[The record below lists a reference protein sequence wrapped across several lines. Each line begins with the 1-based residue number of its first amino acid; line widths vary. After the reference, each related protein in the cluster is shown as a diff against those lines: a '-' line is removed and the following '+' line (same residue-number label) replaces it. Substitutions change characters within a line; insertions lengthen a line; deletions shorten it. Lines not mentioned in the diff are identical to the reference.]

1 MPEPEPVAA
10 ATATM
15 VEKLQAKF
23 LNLSHAYTD
32 GQGIE
37 CCASLMFDIL
47 LDCRAIDK
55 EPFKGLRP
63 PDIWAL
69 DTVCQD
75 AIQMTGNAA
84 QWALAPRRDP
94 SAEKNLVKLRFRPG
108 NASKLNPKYDND
120 PLALRLHILRRDM
133 CELMTMD
140 SSSSELVH
148 LATDV
153 LRLCSGKATIAH
165 FSNGQMLW
173 LDAVSLPRDLNDTYL
188 RYTLFD
194 CALLTLIC
202 ICRWYAAWFDSMTPA
217 SWAKRSVRLWAQDV
231 PGTGPGTMLP
241 PHRNQFRVT
250 NLALSSRQT
259 YQRQKLDHALREL
272 LAIPFVT
279 PLDTI
284 TAAKPDPSKEG
295 NSRWYKRGRMVVNIL
310 EMAIEGRALQRD
322 PQDETFTT
330 LLFDYAQK
338 ALDNMF
344 IAAKIQFR
352 LPANPTT
359 PSIHVPSPR
368 GPEPEYNDHR
378 GRRQWLILTTLDS
391 LHGTEPIMEIR
402 QDMALSI
409 LQQVEGENLIVRM
422 NGTSGTAAL
431 HAVQDKDVGWRT
443 EMLRYADFAIVA
455 LAQHLSAR
463 FDGREVKLMNK
474 LVESRKRPW
483 QTGNDGVG
491 ARRRSRQ
498 YPETVSYTDGAWK
511 ET

>member
-10 ATATM
+10 ATTTM

-23 LNLSHAYTD
+23 LSLSHAYTD

-37 CCASLMFDIL
+37 RCAFLMFDIL

-55 EPFKGLRP
+55 ETFEGLRP
-63 PDIWAL
+63 TDIWAL

-75 AIQMTGNAA
+75 AIQMTGHAV

-94 SAEKNLVKLRFRPG
+94 SAEHNLAKLRFRPG
-108 NASKLNPKYDND
+108 NASKLDPKYDQD
-120 PLALRLHILRRDM
+120 PLALRLHVLRSDM

-140 SSSSELVH
+140 SSSSELVD
-148 LATDV
+148 LAADV

-194 CALLTLIC
+194 SALLTLIC
-202 ICRWYAAWFDSMTPA
+202 ISRWYAAWFDSMTPA

-231 PGTGPGTMLP
+231 PGTGAVTMLLP
-241 PHRNQFRVT
+241 YRNQFRVT
-250 NLALSSRQT
+250 NLALSSRQI

-272 LAIPFVT
+272 LAMSFVA
-279 PLDTI
+279 P
-284 TAAKPDPSKEG
+284 AGAKIANPDSSKEAD
-295 NSRWYKRGRMVVNIL
+295 SRWYKRGRMVVNIL
-310 EMAIEGRALQRD
+310 KMAIEGRALQRD
-322 PQDETFTT
+322 PQDEHFST

-344 IAAKIQFR
+344 IAAKIQFG

-368 GPEPEYNDHR
+368 GPEPEYNDHS
-378 GRRQWLILTTLDS
+378 GRRQWLILKTLDS

-422 NGTSGTAAL
+422 NGTGGSAAL
-431 HAVQDKDVGWRT
+431 HAVQDKDEGWRT
-443 EMLRYADFAIVA
+443 EMLRYAEFAIVA

-463 FDGREVKLMNK
+463 FDGREIKLMNK

-483 QTGNDGVG
+483 QTEDDGLG
-491 ARRRSRQ
+491 ARRRSRK

>member
-1 MPEPEPVAA
+1 MSEAEPVVA
-10 ATATM
+10 ATPTM

-23 LNLSHAYTD
+23 LNLSHACND

-37 CCASLMFDIL
+37 YCASLMFDIL

-55 EPFKGLRP
+55 ETFESLRP
-63 PDIWAL
+63 TDIWAL

-94 SAEKNLVKLRFRPG
+94 SAEQNLVKLRFRPG

-140 SSSSELVH
+140 SRSSELVD
-148 LATDV
+148 LAADV

-165 FSNGQMLW
+165 FSNGKMLW
-173 LDAVSLPRDLNDTYL
+173 LDAVSFPQGLDDTYL

-202 ICRWYAAWFDSMTPA
+202 ISRWYAAWFDSMTPA

-231 PGTGPGTMLP
+231 PGTGPLTPLP
-241 PHRNQFRVT
+241 PDRNQFRVT
-250 NLALSSRQT
+250 NFALSGRQI
-259 YQRQKLDHALREL
+259 YQRQKLGHALREL
-272 LAIPFVT
+272 LAIPFVAS
-279 PLDTI
+279 PG
-284 TAAKPDPSKEG
+284 AKAVNPDSSKDAH
-295 NSRWYKRGRMVVNIL
+295 SRWYKRGRMVVNIL
-310 EMAIEGRALQRD
+310 QMAIEGRTLQRD
-322 PQDETFTT
+322 PRDEHFST
-330 LLFDYAQK
+330 LLFDHAQR

-344 IAAKIQFR
+344 IAAKIHFGIK
-352 LPANPTT
+352 ATPTT

-378 GRRQWLILTTLDS
+378 GRRQWLMLKTLDS
-391 LHGTEPIMEIR
+391 LHGTEPVMEIR

-409 LQQVEGENLIVRM
+409 LQQVEGANLIVRM
-422 NGTSGTAAL
+422 NGTSGRAAL
-431 HAVQDKDVGWRT
+431 HAVQDKDEGWRT
-443 EMLRYADFAIVA
+443 EMLRYAEFAIVA

-463 FDGREVKLMNK
+463 FDGREIKLMNK

-483 QTGNDGVG
+483 QTEDDGGG

-498 YPETVSYTDGAWK
+498 YSETESYTDSAWK